1 MESQQIFWIVVFG
14 LLLIAHSAIYYVVV
28 TYEKELKKKKKG
40 KGGYLEYIKKMARKE
55 KNKKEGFLEGLAAK
69 KKGKEVAE
77 KKPAGGV
84 MDKTGTL
91 GPAKMGA
98 KEGSGKPGGA
108 DKSGISS
115 KSGDKKKGHIQVV
128 AGKGTGRALNKKPL
142 AKKKTPAPSGTLGK
156 VPAKNTCK
164 KDPGMCKG
172 KFIQAYKA
180 TGCDAEPTTAVI
192 DWWREKKDDSDI
204 WANMLARCQKS
215 QKCLTCKTDADKT
228 AAIKECRISG
238 IPAKTCKLQTGWPK
252 TCTEVASAKKA
263 GSACPKIPIP
273 TSIKVAEAKPKKKK
287 KKKKKPKVCP
297 TDSPKNPSDIP
308 QPRKRDPQCPVK
320 WQIPGHR
327 HNVYDPE
334 RMKVLTEIKGLIGL
348 LRKKMDLKGRPP
360 YQPRLTPAQ
369 YKLWLKAIGAL
380 KVRKKVKKK
389 PQPISVNVDVT
400 DSRVLEYE
408 VPGALVDLPGTEV
421 TGKNQLDR
429 RRAAAQ
435 RLKKLLQSLNLN
447 PETRQQ
453 VKKALDDYD
462 GMGGGRGVPRGEGE
476 KGKGDKG
483 KKGKG
488 GAAGGKDGDRVGRS
502 DEEDRR
508 NEMRK
513 HKTSQSA
520 KFQDLLKAVQKNPY
534 LAYNEDDYGD
544 ITKQIKGAKGDK
556 PKLQ

>member
-14 LLLIAHSAIYYVVV
+14 FLLITHSIIYYVVV
-28 TYEKELKKKKKG
+28 TYEKKLKKKEKG

-55 KNKKEGFLEGLAAK
+55 NNKKEGFLEGLAAK
-69 KKGKEVAE
+69 EKGEEA
-77 KKPAGGV
+77 ASGAA
-84 MDKTGTL
+84 GTL
-91 GPAKMGA
+91 GPTKTGGG
-98 KEGSGKPGGA
+98 KGGKSSGSK
-108 DKSGISS
+108 DNSGVST
-115 KSGDKKKGHIQVV
+115 KSGDKKKGHIQAV
-128 AGKGTGRALNKKPL
+128 AGKGGGRALNKKPL
-142 AKKKTPAPSGTLGK
+142 AKKKISAPSGTLGK
-156 VPAKNTCK
+156 VPTKNTCK

-172 KFIQAYKA
+172 KFLQAYKA
-180 TGCDAEPTTAVI
+180 TGCDAAPTTAVI

-204 WANMLARCQKS
+204 WKNMLTRCQKS
-215 QKCLTCKTDADKT
+215 QKCLTCKTDTDKK

-252 TCTEVASAKKA
+252 TCTEVASAKKSGGAA
-263 GSACPKIPIP
+263 GCPTIPIP
-273 TSIKVAEAKPKKKK
+273 SSIKAAETKPKKKK
-287 KKKKKPKVCP
+287 KKEKKPLVCP
-297 TDSPKNPSDIP
+297 TESPEKPGDIP
-308 QPRKRDPQCPVK
+308 QPRKRGPQCPVK

-334 RMKVLTEIKGLIGL
+334 RMKVLTEIKGLMGL

-360 YQPRLTPAQ
+360 YQTRLTPEQ

-380 KVRKKVKKK
+380 KVRKKIKKK

-408 VPGALVDLPGTEV
+408 VPSALISLPGTEV

-429 RRAAAQ
+429 KRAAAK

-447 PETRQQ
+447 PETRDQ

-462 GMGGGRGVPRGEGE
+462 GLKSERSLPKGEGE
-476 KGKGDKG
+476 KD
-483 KKGKG
+483 KKGKDKRGRGKG
-488 GAAGGKDGDRVGRS
+488 GGEGGGEGGKDGTRPGRS
-502 DEEDRR
+502 EEEDRR

-513 HKTSQSA
+513 HKSSQPA

-544 ITKQIKGAKGDK
+544 ITKQIKGAKSK
-556 PKLQ
+556 